1 MDNSVD
7 RSQPE
12 VWDSVWR
19 GTELTPI
26 AVRRKFDRESKT
38 LRWKAIRDS
47 LCAQFGSLKGL
58 RTIELGAGTG
68 DISLLLASEGAV
80 PTLLDANDRA
90 LTIARLQFEVMN
102 FPANFITG
110 DFFDLDPSLLGQ
122 FDAAV
127 SYGVVEHF
135 RGVDRI
141 LACKSHAKVLR
152 PGGMVA
158 ISVPNAHCL
167 PYRLNKWREEVTGKW
182 VWGLEI
188 PYTRKE
194 LDEVARE
201 MGLESWFIHGSSFLR
216 DWDQFLFSPIT
227 SRIFKYTGFSFEK
240 RTPFDTLWGHAQTLI
255 GRI

>member
-1 MDNSVD
+1 MGDLVD
-7 RSQPE
+7 RSQLE

-19 GTELTPI
+19 GTKLTPI
-26 AVRRKFDRESKT
+26 SIRRKFDRESKT
-38 LRWKAIRDS
+38 LRWKAIRNS
-47 LCAQFGSLKGL
+47 LCAQFGGLKGL

-68 DISLLLASEGAV
+68 DISLLLAAEGAM
-80 PTLLDANDRA
+80 PTLLDANDGA
-90 LTIARLQFEVMN
+90 LTIARFQFDVMN
-102 FPANFITG
+102 CTANFITG

-135 RGVDRI
+135 RGVDRV
-141 LACKSHAKVLR
+141 LACRSHVKALR

-167 PYRLNKWREEVTGKW
+167 PYRFNKWKEELTGQW
-182 VWGLEI
+182 IWGIEI

-201 MGLESWFIHGSSFLR
+201 IGLASWFIHGSSFLR

-227 SRIFKYTGFSFEK
+227 SRITKYTGFSFEK
-240 RTPFDTLWGHAQTLI
+240 RTPFDTIWGHAQTLI

>member
-1 MDNSVD
+1 M
-7 RSQPE
+7 
-12 VWDSVWR
+12 
-19 GTELTPI
+19 
-26 AVRRKFDRESKT
+26 AVRRKFERELKT
-38 LRWKAIRDS
+38 LRWKAIRS
-47 LCAQFGSLKGL
+47 AFRSHFGDLKGL

-68 DISLLLASEGAV
+68 DISLLLAAEGVV

-90 LTIARLQFEVMN
+90 LTIARLQFEVMK
-102 FPANFITG
+102 FRANFITG
-110 DFFDLDPSLLGQ
+110 DFFDLASSLLGQ

-135 RGVDRI
+135 QGGDRV
-141 LACKSHAKVLR
+141 LACKSHAQVLR

-167 PYRLNKWREEVTGKW
+167 PYRLNKWKEETTGKW
-182 VWGLEI
+182 IWGLEI

-194 LDEVARE
+194 LGEIASE
-201 MGLESWFIHGSSFLR
+201 IGLESWFIHGSSFLR

-227 SRIFKYTGFSFEK
+227 SRIFRYTGFSFEK
-240 RTPFDTLWGHAQTLI
+240 RTPFDSLWGHAQTLI